1 MQVPWAWHLSTIFKY
16 LKFLM
21 MPRKCT
27 LLWFWAASQ
36 AKALFGIKDWQGRE
50 EKSFRIF
57 AHPFLSCRQ
66 LVRWV
71 LCIAWQEAD
80 NSNAFRVLIGDA
92 NREEAALRNSR
103 TIKRIWGTRGDIPL
117 QIALAILKILTPWQA
132 KQNSLWPSGLP
143 LRQEEFIQHTE
154 LLGNL
159 TTKIKEWGRFH
170 VQNTPHLWCP
180 LCKNDIWLQRLV
192 HPNSGN

>member
-1 MQVPWAWHLSTIFKY
+1 MVVPRLSLPIPGKGLGFDPWSGNQIPYAATKTWHSQIYNFFKMQVPWAWHLSTIFKY

-132 KQNSLWPSGLP
+132 KQNTVSG
-143 LRQEEFIQHTE
+143 RQVC
-154 LLGNL
+154 L
-159 TTKIKEWGRFH
+159 
-170 VQNTPHLWCP
+170 
-180 LCKNDIWLQRLV
+180 
-192 HPNSGN
+192 